1 MATSA
6 EVVERVT
13 AEALRQLEE
22 GRAPWHKPWTTTGVL
37 PTSLG
42 TGKVYRGYNYFLLS
56 VLGET
61 MPGPNLWLTYRQAQK
76 MGGHV
81 KKGEKATH
89 IVFWQILKRRDKAT
103 GEDVTI
109 PLLKTYAVF
118 HVSQTENVTI
128 PEKYLIEREPVT
140 VNDAVTTV
148 LDGYA
153 DGPSVHHMPSEDAYY
168 SPDLDC
174 VVMPTREQFTTEGG
188 YVDTLF
194 HELAHSTGHHSR
206 LNRFPRS
213 GSPARFGGEDYA
225 KEELVA
231 EMAAAMLA
239 GHVGLKADVTRNASY
254 IAGWLRVLKDQPEML
269 VSAAGMA
276 QRAVDRILGIDPTA
290 DAEEA

>member
-1 MATSA
+1 MATNA
-6 EVVERVT
+6 EIIERVT
-13 AEALRQLEE
+13 TEALRQLAE
-22 GRAPWHKPWTTTGVL
+22 GRAPWHKPWTTTSIV
-37 PTSLG
+37 PTSLS
-42 TGKVYRGYNYFLLS
+42 TGKAYRGYNYFLLS
-56 VLGET
+56 TLGET

-89 IVFWQILKRRDKAT
+89 IIFWQFLKRTDKKT
-103 GEDVTI
+103 GEEVTV

-118 HVSQTENVTI
+118 HVSQTEDVTI

-140 VNDAVTTV
+140 VSDAVTTV
-148 LDGYA
+148 LEGYA
-153 DGPSVHHMPSEDAYY
+153 DGPLIHHMPSEDAYY

-194 HELAHSTGHHSR
+194 HELGHSTGHSSR
-206 LNRFPRS
+206 LDRFTKS
-213 GSPARFGGEDYA
+213 GAPARFGSQEYA

-254 IAGWLRVLKDQPEML
+254 IAGWLKALTDQPEML
-269 VSAAGMA
+269 VSAASMA
-276 QRAVDRILGIDPTA
+276 QKAVDRILGVDPTA
-290 DAEEA
+290 DTDED